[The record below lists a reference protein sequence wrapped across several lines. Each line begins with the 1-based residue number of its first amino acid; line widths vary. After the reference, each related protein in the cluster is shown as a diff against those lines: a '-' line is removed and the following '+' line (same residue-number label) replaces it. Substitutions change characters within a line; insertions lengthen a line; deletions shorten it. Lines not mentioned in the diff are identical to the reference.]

1 MLALIDGDVVVYRVG
16 YTTMEE
22 DLALAKWRCNDL
34 IRRICNDTESDDFQ
48 IYLSDVGENNF
59 RRHIYPAYKMNR
71 TQPKPVHYEA
81 LKEYLVTDFK
91 AIMTPEQEADD
102 MLGIDCTKEAAEGR
116 QSVICTNDKDLNQI
130 PGLHYNFV
138 KADLFSV
145 DPQTALR
152 FFYMQLLQG
161 DKVDNIPGIYGV
173 GPVNA
178 GKILGD
184 AKEEDDMFKACLE
197 AYKQNDMSELDLYLT
212 GLLIKIRTQPEEL
225 WNFPKTFQS
234 LQPEMEA
241 LLSYS
246 QTKAEGNMVRVNTPL

>member
-16 YTTMEE
+16 YTTNDA

-34 IRRICNDTESDDFQ
+34 IRRILYSVEADDFRV
-48 IYLSDVGENNF
+48 YLSDSGENNF

-81 LKEYLVTDFK
+81 LKEYLVTDFG
-91 AIMTPEQEADD
+91 AIITPEQEADD
-102 MLGIDCTKEAAEGR
+102 MLGIDSTTESEAGR
-116 QSVICTNDKDLNQI
+116 QSVICTNDKDLTQI
-130 PGLHYNFV
+130 PGLHFNFV
-138 KADLFSV
+138 TANLFSNN
-145 DPQTALR
+145 PQEALR

-161 DKVDNIPGIYGV
+161 DRVDNIPGIYGV
-173 GPVNA
+173 GPVTA
-178 GKILGD
+178 GKTLGD
-184 AKEEDDMFKACLE
+184 AQEEDDLFKACLD
-197 AYKQNDMSELDLYLT
+197 AYEKAGQTILDLYLT
-212 GLLIKIRTQPEEL
+212 GLLIKIRTKPEEL

-246 QTKAEGNMVRVNTPL
+246 QTKAEDNMVRVSTPL